1 MIKITLMT
9 FVFLSVLFLNF
20 SSIYGSV
27 CIDAYDNPLPD
38 DYYNYH
44 TCKKIGS
51 NYCYFPTDLSLAPF
65 FDNNAVIPGK
75 SKSLP
80 QEFSSKYGGCEVPGY
95 SYENKDFKIFQR
107 GIKEG
112 EIRNFLMSCGSYDFS
127 IGMSITHGL
136 YKKTKKRA
144 GGMFHIKLDGN
155 RHSLKHITN
164 N

>member
-1 MIKITLMT
+1 MGRKTLAIFISLPLIFFIFSNT
-9 FVFLSVLFLNF
+9 FGVE
-20 SSIYGSV
+20 
-27 CIDAYDNPLPD
+27 CTD
-38 DYYNYH
+38 DLGDTISYTDH
-44 TCKKIGS
+44 RCEKIGS
-51 NYCYFPTDLSLAPF
+51 NYCYFPKSDNTLAPTF
-65 FDNNAVIPGK
+65 NNFPYINSEQPPLTK
-75 SKSLP
+75 L
-80 QEFSSKYGGCEVPGY
+80 FSSKYGGCEVPGY